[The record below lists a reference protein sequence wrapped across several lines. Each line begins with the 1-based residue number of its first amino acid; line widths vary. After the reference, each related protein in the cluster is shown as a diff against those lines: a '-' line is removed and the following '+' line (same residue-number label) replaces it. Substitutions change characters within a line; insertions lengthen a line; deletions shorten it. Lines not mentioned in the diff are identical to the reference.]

1 MLSVPLV
8 VQCMDML
15 LQRRDW
21 LLNWAMFL
29 IVIVLALCSLGVEM
43 IQTSFEYAAA
53 GKELSTASNG
63 AAVDRGDQCKQAFTC
78 EDVTNFHRKK
88 NMVIRIIMACIGVV
102 VLACCTCTFPAF
114 PSTPFSNAYSSLLL
128 VMFLLTMP
136 LISSARHI
144 TQVLLPILPLAW
156 WSHRVRDKLEI
167 IESLMLPAICSCST
181 LDQ

>member
-1 MLSVPLV
+1 
-8 VQCMDML
+8 
-15 LQRRDW
+15 
-21 LLNWAMFL
+21 
-29 IVIVLALCSLGVEM
+29 
-43 IQTSFEYAAA
+43 
-53 GKELSTASNG
+53 
-63 AAVDRGDQCKQAFTC
+63 
-78 EDVTNFHRKK
+78 
-88 NMVIRIIMACIGVV
+88 
-102 VLACCTCTFPAF
+102 
-114 PSTPFSNAYSSLLL
+114 